1 MKCNSFEEMK
11 AAVSNEIVSQ
21 EEKNKRHNSWESFV
35 KKLKGDIKEIDENPL
50 GKRQGEGEAVYK
62 NEKLLKKEGGIR
74 IPYKD
79 VIDIPK
85 EPKRGL
91 LFQYW
96 KNENGE
102 VFSRTP
108 TDDILKLEVCGKKQN
123 ISTADRIKQLQVEI
137 GCLEDEIWTLKLL
150 QLEEAK
156 ANENNV
162 ETIIPQY

>member
-1 MKCNSFEEMK
+1 MSLLFDKWKELSDVEK
-11 AAVSNEIVSQ
+11 AQ
-21 EEKNKRHNSWESFV
+21 EE
-35 KKLKGDIKEIDENPL
+35 ENYII
-50 GKRQGEGEAVYK
+50 QQE
-62 NEKLLKKEGGIR
+62 
-74 IPYKD
+74 
-79 VIDIPK
+79 IDIPK